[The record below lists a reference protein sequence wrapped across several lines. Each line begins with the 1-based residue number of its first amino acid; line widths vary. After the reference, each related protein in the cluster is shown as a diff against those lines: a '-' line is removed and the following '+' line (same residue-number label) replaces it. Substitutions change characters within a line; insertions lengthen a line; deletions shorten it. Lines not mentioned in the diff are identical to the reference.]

1 MKRFLVHCLL
11 VICLLCVGMGT
22 ISAQQAVVQEENRTQ
37 SEQAELHLTAAMI
50 ANVAYNGELKTLARN
65 WLMARGWQVLSY
77 QPTPGEGGRLYI
89 FAHRVQEHDIVFV
102 TFPGTET
109 IEDAKLDLHISRVP
123 FGGHTPAEFA
133 QKAGD
138 LAGKS
143 GDKPLVHRGFNEYVQ
158 KLLFT
163 QPLPQMENL
172 TFGEEM
178 ARELQDHPQRKLYLT
193 GHSLGGAAAT
203 LTAARLADLGVSPQQ
218 LEVITFGAPAVG
230 NEAFARVYEH
240 KFSLTRVGMAGD
252 PVKSILQSLTGGF
265 VQFGQRVDWESKLT
279 EHFPHEMVLY
289 LDEAWRHYVDAKPAG
304 ELPKLAGEPQLHLQN
319 ALYVAAPV
327 FDMPKNLRRELPYM
341 ERMVRELTEATYT
354 PQQQAEK
361 KQDFRGMMK
370 QAKAKGCG
378 YILYQQ
384 YTGKRIRNEKD
395 NYRLTLEECI
405 YDGDGNICYMQ
416 SRSTTTKD
424 MTPVQAAAYL
434 HVQGDA
440 DRAQAL
446 NVGEEYA
453 KRQDFSIIDVNTEHN
468 KNSENN

>member
-1 MKRFLVHCLL
+1 MKRFFVRCLL
-11 VICLLCVGMGT
+11 VMSLLCVGIET
-22 ISAQQAVVQEENRTQ
+22 ISAQQAAEQMENRAQ

-50 ANVAYNGELKTLARN
+50 ANVAYNGELKTLVRN

-89 FAHRVQEHDIVFV
+89 FAHRTSEHDIVFV

-109 IEDAKLDLHISRVP
+109 LEDAKLDLRFSRVP

-143 GDKPLVHRGFNEYVQ
+143 GDKPLVHRGFNDYVQ
-158 KLLFT
+158 KLLFA
-163 QPLPQMENL
+163 QPLPQIENL

-178 ARELQDHPQRKLYLT
+178 ARELLDNPQRKLYLT

-230 NEAFARVYEH
+230 NEAFARAYEH
-240 KFSLTRVGMAGD
+240 KFSLTRVAMAGD

-289 LDEAWRHYVDAKPAG
+289 LDEAWRHYVDTKPAG
-304 ELPKLAGEPQLHLQN
+304 ELPRLAGEPQLHLQH

-327 FDMPKNLRRELPYM
+327 FDLPKNLRQELPYM
-341 ERMVRELTEATYT
+341 KRMVRELTENCYT
-354 PQQQAEK
+354 PLQQAEK
-361 KQDFRGMMK
+361 QQDFRRLMES
-370 QAKAKGCG
+370 AKAAGCG
-378 YILYQQ
+378 YILCQQ
-384 YTGKRIRNEKD
+384 YTGKRIRQEQD
-395 NYRLTLEECI
+395 NYRLTLEETI
-405 YDGDGNICYMQ
+405 YDVEGNICYMQ
-416 SRSTTTKD
+416 SRSTTTKE

-434 HVQGDA
+434 HVQGEE
-440 DRAQAL
+440 DRAKAL
-446 NVGEEYA
+446 NAEEEYA
-453 KRQDFSIIDVNTEHN
+453 KRQDFAIASMNTEHN